1 MNKRRR
7 TKLLNDMVD
16 DNQIELALEG
26 DVPIY
31 VHKKHITVPK
41 EVEEFEEPIY
51 RYDTCDTSMKSYSL
65 NRLNSIFRL
74 IAETN
79 NMGI

>member
-1 MNKRRR
+1 MNKRKR

-16 DNQIELALEG
+16 DNEIELALEG

-51 RYDTCDTSMKSYSL
+51 RYVFSL
-65 NRLNSIFRL
+65 MNSFQML
-74 IAETN
+74 FQLDCGN
-79 NMGI
+79 K

>member
-1 MNKRRR
+1 MNKRKR

-51 RYDTCDTSMKSYSL
+51 RYVFFSL
-65 NRLNSIFRL
+65 MNSFQML
-74 IAETN
+74 FQLDCGN
-79 NMGI
+79 K

>member
-1 MNKRRR
+1 MNKRKR

-16 DNQIELALEG
+16 DNEIELALEG

-51 RYDTCDTSMKSYSL
+51 RYEINLCCGTISKL
-65 NRLNSIFRL
+65 PLV
-74 IAETN
+74 
-79 NMGI
+79 

>member
-1 MNKRRR
+1 MNKRKR

-51 RYDTCDTSMKSYSL
+51 RYVFLVDEFV
-65 NRLNSIFRL
+65 SIFFQL
-74 IAETN
+74 DCGN
-79 NMGI
+79 K

>member
-1 MNKRRR
+1 MNKRKR

-51 RYDTCDTSMKSYSL
+51 RYVFFIDELVSNFIQLDCGNK
-65 NRLNSIFRL
+65 
-74 IAETN
+74 
-79 NMGI
+79 

>member
-1 MNKRRR
+1 MNKRKR

-16 DNQIELALEG
+16 DNEIELALEG

-51 RYDTCDTSMKSYSL
+51 RYV
-65 NRLNSIFRL
+65 FFH
-74 IAETN
+74 
-79 NMGI
+79 